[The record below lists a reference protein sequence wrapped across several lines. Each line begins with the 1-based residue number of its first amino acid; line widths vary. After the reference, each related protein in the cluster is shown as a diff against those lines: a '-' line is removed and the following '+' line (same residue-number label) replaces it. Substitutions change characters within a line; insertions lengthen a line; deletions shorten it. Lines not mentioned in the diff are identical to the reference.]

1 MNEEDTVKKT
11 KFGGKLSGL
20 GKAAIKQ
27 KAAVTLT
34 GAIKPATDAVSEKI
48 MDAKDKAKSV
58 VEEKATEIV
67 KEQMKKG
74 AKKKFLGR

>member
-1 MNEEDTVKKT
+1 MSEEDTVKKA
-11 KFGGKLSGL
+11 KFGGKLSGI

-27 KAAVTLT
+27 KAADALA

-67 KEQMKKG
+67 KEQMKKRG
-74 AKKKFLGR
+74 EKEVSR

>member
-1 MNEEDTVKKT
+1 MSEEDPGKKA

-27 KAAVTLT
+27 KATVTLA

-48 MDAKDKAKSV
+48 MAAKDKAKSV
-58 VEEKATEIV
+58 VEEKTTEIV
-67 KEQMKKG
+67 KEQMKKE